1 MTDRLNRRAFIAA
14 LGSVSAWPMVMRAQP
29 RSVPVIG
36 FLSTRSADDSIA
48 VNAGFQRGLADAG
61 YTDGKNVQIS
71 YRWADG
77 HFEWLSRLA
86 NELVDEHPAVI
97 VAAGGEMPT
106 RAAMS
111 VAPAVPIVFLTGTD
125 PVKTGLVSSLSR
137 PGGNLTGVTIYS
149 TEIQQKRFELLGA
162 LVPAAKI
169 IGVLLNP
176 QEVSAE
182 AQRTE
187 AENAARSL
195 WQTIHI
201 VEASTDR
208 EIEAAFD
215 AIKRLH
221 INALVVGSD
230 PFFSMRRKQIVD
242 LAERYAVPA
251 IFDSRLQVA
260 AGGLAS
266 YGTSYIDTY
275 RQGGIYAGRILK
287 GERPADL
294 PVLLPTKFDLV
305 INLKTAKSLGLT
317 VPPSLLARADEVIE

>member
-106 RAAMS
+106 RDAMS

-215 AIKRLH
+215 AI
-221 INALVVGSD
+221 
-230 PFFSMRRKQIVD
+230 
-242 LAERYAVPA
+242 
-251 IFDSRLQVA
+251 
-260 AGGLAS
+260 
-266 YGTSYIDTY
+266 
-275 RQGGIYAGRILK
+275 
-287 GERPADL
+287 
-294 PVLLPTKFDLV
+294 
-305 INLKTAKSLGLT
+305 
-317 VPPSLLARADEVIE
+317 